1 MAASTPASA
10 SAAVSTAS
18 DATGQLGWPSGWAG
32 GVVGCTRRC
41 QGSPTWPSVGGRRAS
56 PAIADWLVVGGRWCQ
71 DSPTW
76 VWVGGRRAACLP
88 VGASVAWA
96 WATAVRPA
104 RLVAASRA
112 PSTRADA
119 SLDLDMG
126 ASDRWARWGGWL
138 AGPRG
143 PAGEQLPPAAR

>member
-41 QGSPTWPSVGGRRAS
+41 QGSPTWPSVGGLRAL

-104 RLVAASRA
+104 RVVAASRA
-112 PSTRADA
+112 HQLGLERAHGSYVA
-119 SLDLDMG
+119 SN
-126 ASDRWARWGGWL
+126 L
-138 AGPRG
+138 AVLLLSSGQWEECGRLT
-143 PAGEQLPPAAR
+143 AAPPT